1 MSTNSTVAVKTEK
14 GYKAIYV
21 HNDGYFD
28 YMYPMLDT
36 WYNSKERAEA
46 LVNLGDASFI
56 AKRLCPSQGSDHHFD
71 HPEEDVCIF
80 YHRDRGEPWNQ
91 NRPNFYPTKSEVLK
105 TQYYTYIFENG
116 CWTAYQGG
124 VEVADYDYLDYEN
137 FR

>member
-36 WYNSKERAEA
+36 WYNSQERATD

-56 AKRLCPSQGSDHHFD
+56 AKRLVPSLSSGHSFD
-71 HPEEDVCIF
+71 NPEEDVCIF
-80 YHRDRGEPWNQ
+80 YHRDRMEPWAQ
-91 NRPNFYPTKSEVLK
+91 NKPNFYLTKNEVLK
-105 TQYYTYIFENG
+105 TQYYTYIFEDG
-116 CWTAYQGG
+116 QWKAYQNG
-124 VEVADYDYLDYEN
+124 VEVDSYEY
-137 FR
+137 